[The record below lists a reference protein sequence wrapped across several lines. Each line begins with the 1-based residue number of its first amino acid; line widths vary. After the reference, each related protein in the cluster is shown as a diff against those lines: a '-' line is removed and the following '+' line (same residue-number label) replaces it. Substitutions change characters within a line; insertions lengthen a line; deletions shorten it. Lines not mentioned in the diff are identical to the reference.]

1 MKSTLIKDT
10 TKSERIQ
17 LIKEWEETE
26 GCESSGIDLMTYF
39 KDYIDGVKEISEVNA
54 AFNARY
60 VSEIPDNDSSMS
72 LWYGYEKIVFGL
84 LMNCKISQDNQNH
97 QVC

>member
-1 MKSTLIKDT
+1 
-10 TKSERIQ
+10 
-17 LIKEWEETE
+17 
-26 GCESSGIDLMTYF
+26 MTYF

-72 LWYGYEKIVFGL
+72 CGMGTRR
-84 LMNCKISQDNQNH
+84 
-97 QVC
+97 